1 MHTDNNKE
9 DILVVGEGS
18 TQRLDDTTTAREA

>member
-18 TQRLDDTTTAREA
+18 MQRLDDTTTAREA